1 MKIAFFTDT
10 FTPQVNGVTRTLG
23 RFSEYLDEQGIEY
36 RFFVPEIKD
45 EPYSNQI
52 FRFTSLPFFLYPEC
66 RLALPNFIHIN
77 KELEKFQP
85 DIIHIA
91 TPFNMGLT
99 GLAYGNK
106 LNIPIVGSYHTHFD
120 RYLEYYNLQF
130 LSKFIWKYMNWFHK
144 SFQKTFVPSNETKKE
159 VESKGFSNV
168 HIWSRGVDCQK
179 FHPNFSSDKIR
190 DKYEI
195 KEPFILSYVGRLA
208 PEKDLDIFMQVAHE
222 LPEEIK
228 GKVHWLVAGEGPLYK
243 ALQKEKPP
251 NMTFTG
257 YLKGES
263 LAELYASSD
272 LFIFPST
279 TETFGNVVLEA
290 NACGTPVIGAKAGGV
305 QEIIKHEQTGILCE
319 PKNVTHFVKSISNLI
334 HHPYLIEEMGKEA
347 RQYALTQS
355 WNAIFDDLM
364 YQYEEVIEQNTLQ
377 QVVNL

>member
-23 RFSEYLDEQGIEY
+23 RLSEYLDNEGVDY

-66 RLALPNFIHIN
+66 RLALPNFIHIK

-85 DIIHIA
+85 DIFHIA

-106 LNIPIVGSYHTHFD
+106 LNIPMVASYHTHFD
-120 RYLEYYNLQF
+120 RYLEYYDLQF
-130 LSKFIWKYMNWFHK
+130 LSKFIWKYMNWFHR
-144 SFQKTFVPSNETKKE
+144 SFQKTFVPSQETKKE
-159 VESKGFSNV
+159 VEGKGFSNV
-168 HIWSRGVDCQK
+168 HIWSRGVDCDK
-179 FHPNFSSDKIR
+179 FHPNFSADRIR
-190 DKYEI
+190 EKYEI
-195 KEPFILSYVGRLA
+195 KEDFILSYVGRLA
-208 PEKDLDIFMQVAHE
+208 PEKDLDILMQVAHA

-228 GKVHWLVAGEGPLYK
+228 EKVHWLIAGEGPLFK
-243 ALQKEKPP
+243 ELQKEKPM

-257 YLKGES
+257 YLKGEP
-263 LAELYASSD
+263 LTELYASSD

-290 NACGTPVIGAKAGGV
+290 NACGTPVIGSRAGGV
-305 QEIIKHEQTGILCE
+305 QEIIKHEHTGILCE
-319 PKNVTHFVKSISNLI
+319 PKNVENYVERISHLI
-334 HHPYLIEEMGKEA
+334 RHPFLIEAMGKES
-347 RQYALTQS
+347 RKFALSQS
-355 WNAIFDDLM
+355 WDSIFSNLLS
-364 YQYEEVIEQNTLQ
+364 QYEEVIEQNMLDR
-377 QVVNL
+377 VANL